1 MKIDRDRFLE
11 EGYLTVREAI
21 PLSQLEAVREAY
33 ELLVG
38 YQREIWA
45 LERKPDDPPG
55 GEWEIARQPRLHLN
69 AISPRLTGLLDRIDG
84 RTIKAIEAWMFE
96 NIHGVSSELLGVADA
111 ALTDMMLM
119 CNPVRDHG
127 PAKWHRDMYPPTT
140 APVQGY
146 CNDILEGGPRYVQ
159 WNISLYDDDV
169 LCVIPGSHIRPNAP
183 EEDALIAA
191 DPHQPL
197 PDMVR
202 TDLKAGDGVVY
213 ILPILHWGSNYTTT
227 KRRCIHGGFS
237 SFTRHPDL
245 RFTEFLAPEGQ
256 ETFRRWT
263 QRSETM
269 QDRTEAAMRA
279 FANGDS
285 QGFQDALER
294 LHPGRGTKGRDLST
308 VYLSKAAAWIN
319 DLKGTDTEFQ
329 PESIRNQRPRAHP
342 ITLYWGEEFAV
353 RFTTEEARLMWE
365 RFSEV
370 DLLIREEELQ
380 FAPGFQGGESHYQFV
395 EMPDSSA
402 FDELIGD

>member
-21 PLSQLEAVREAY
+21 PPSQLEGVREAY
-33 ELLVG
+33 ELLVSH
-38 YQREIWA
+38 QREIWA
-45 LERKPDDPPG
+45 RERKPDDPPG

-84 RTIKAIEAWMFE
+84 GTIKAIEAWMFE

-111 ALTDMMLM
+111 AVTDMMLM

-159 WNISLYDDDV
+159 WNISLYNDDV

-183 EEDALIAA
+183 EEDARIAA
-191 DPHQPL
+191 DPHQAL
-197 PDMVR
+197 PNLVR

-237 SFTRHPDL
+237 TFTRHPDL
-245 RFTEFLAPEGQ
+245 RFTEFLPPERR
-256 ETFRRWT
+256 EMFRRWT

-269 QDRTEAAMRA
+269 KDCTEAAMRA
-279 FANGDS
+279 FANRDS
-285 QGFQDALER
+285 KGYQDALDQ
-294 LHPGRGTKGRDLST
+294 LHPGRGPKGRDLST
-308 VYLSKAAAWIN
+308 VYLSKAVGWIN
-319 DLKGTDTEFQ
+319 DLKTDADTPRE
-329 PESIRNQRPRAHP
+329 PSRNQKPRAHP
-342 ITLYWGEEFAV
+342 ITLYWGEEFAD
-353 RFTTEEARLMWE
+353 RFSRDEARRMWD
-365 RFSEV
+365 RFSQV
-370 DLLIREEELQ
+370 DELMREETLQ
-380 FAPGFQGGESHYQFV
+380 YAPGFQGRESYYQFID
-395 EMPDSSA
+395 MPDSDA